1 MKDLYEEYDEICKFA
16 KGLDVFTALTIAN
29 KFDMSILAAEARI
42 EQMIKEG
49 KAEKATNSKKYVNI
63 EIY

>member
-1 MKDLYEEYDEICKFA
+1 MKDIYQEYDEICKFV

-29 KFDMSILAAEARI
+29 KFDMSVFAAKARI
-42 EQMIKEG
+42 EQMVKEG
-49 KAEKATNSKKYVNI
+49 KVEKATNSRKYVNI